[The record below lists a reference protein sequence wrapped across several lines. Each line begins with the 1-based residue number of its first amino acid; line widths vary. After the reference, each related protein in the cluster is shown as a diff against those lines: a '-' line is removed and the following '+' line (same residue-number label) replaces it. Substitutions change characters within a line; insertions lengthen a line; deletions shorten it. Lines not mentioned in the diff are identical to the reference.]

1 MLQALHRR
9 HSAQVID
16 RVEAGSAHQA
26 VLTIST
32 RRGAWLLAMEDSWT
46 AAEHRP
52 HSDGFMVTVLS
63 TFMVPSSTIKRFHG
77 DRLMVQPQFNGLMVT
92 V

>member
-1 MLQALHRR
+1 MRSTPSSTACGE
-9 HSAQVID
+9 VID

-46 AAEHRP
+46 AAEHLNRLLLFPTEP
-52 HSDGFMVTVLS
+52 HA
-63 TFMVPSSTIKRFHG
+63 P
-77 DRLMVQPQFNGLMVT
+77 PQRCFRVDPAPT
-92 V
+92 SAS